1 MPHIFT
7 SIESLQERIVG
18 VRELAFDFET
28 SGLDVHNA
36 TIAGLGLF
44 LPTTENYFYFNLNQD
59 EDYRHP
65 KINPAE
71 LRDAL
76 QPFFGDPLNTA
87 YAFNATFDLQF
98 LIYHLGVNVRCRI
111 RDVMIETHRHDSHL
125 RNEGDASTSHP
136 LTHLQY
142 GLKELTTAFFH
153 QRPPHLQDATDGYST
168 LASDVHEV
176 ASYCCVD
183 CYNTWRLHQY
193 NGSLDDI
200 AVSRLLDEID
210 DRNVLPLTKMV
221 WEGVGVNKAEA
232 ERQIEVLSNAATACR
247 DEIWRIVG
255 KHPHLAVRTDVSKFL
270 AQYLG
275 DSSFLRSLNQEHLT
289 FAYANNTGER
299 QQVIALTMMLLRI
312 RQRLSS
318 FLTPLVEKVEHNR
331 IYIEEFS
338 SKTKTTRFS
347 SRPNMQ
353 ALPKRSDTPE
363 RWEKELP
370 PSCRPSFKI
379 RNVIQARPGCSLI
392 ELDLKSVE
400 PHYLA
405 ELMQQALTR
414 HDSRFIE
421 KRDRLRKE
429 HRDRHPNLTRLMFQT
444 QLEVHYKQPPIKWP
458 SYQKDPLWRVF
469 EQGGDPYNA
478 LLMAMDKEGYQEAK
492 AKGKEE
498 EWLAKWRWRGKKC
511 FLALGYG
518 SKAPTLAPKLGWS
531 VEQTK
536 QAIKNLETHYATLN
550 PLREL
555 TRRELFQLGEVETLW
570 GRPYRVNGY
579 YQLAHADRL
588 LVRFHRRLPTPR
600 TYEAQVISMGTYS
613 WGLQCLVLNCW
624 YVHADESHGGCVL
637 QSNENGELLHADMLD
652 VFVRRNYFNTIPFRN
667 IPFST
672 IDWVREENGLLHN
685 LPRQESAFRMGF
697 NAMCQATG
705 ADHIRWLMN
714 NIDNEACGLPSFSD
728 CKLVLS
734 IHDSLIYE
742 VPDQKIDSFLS
753 AIAPIVR
760 RRPPWATLDYD
771 FDATVGKRFGEMLT
785 RARALSYVYVFGVLL
800 LLVAFILLYV
810 FAFYR

>member
-478 LLMAMDKEGYQEAK
+478 LLMAMDKEG
-492 AKGKEE
+492 
-498 EWLAKWRWRGKKC
+498 
-511 FLALGYG
+511 
-518 SKAPTLAPKLGWS
+518 
-531 VEQTK
+531 
-536 QAIKNLETHYATLN
+536 
-550 PLREL
+550 
-555 TRRELFQLGEVETLW
+555 
-570 GRPYRVNGY
+570 
-579 YQLAHADRL
+579 
-588 LVRFHRRLPTPR
+588 
-600 TYEAQVISMGTYS
+600 
-613 WGLQCLVLNCW
+613 
-624 YVHADESHGGCVL
+624 
-637 QSNENGELLHADMLD
+637 
-652 VFVRRNYFNTIPFRN
+652 
-667 IPFST
+667 
-672 IDWVREENGLLHN
+672 
-685 LPRQESAFRMGF
+685 
-697 NAMCQATG
+697 
-705 ADHIRWLMN
+705 
-714 NIDNEACGLPSFSD
+714 
-728 CKLVLS
+728 
-734 IHDSLIYE
+734 
-742 VPDQKIDSFLS
+742 
-753 AIAPIVR
+753 
-760 RRPPWATLDYD
+760 
-771 FDATVGKRFGEMLT
+771 
-785 RARALSYVYVFGVLL
+785 
-800 LLVAFILLYV
+800 
-810 FAFYR
+810 